1 MWSRK
6 ENLLFCLVGP
16 GASGKSSI
24 AAGLLKTC
32 LPLRVS
38 VSTTTRGPRPYEKD
52 GREYHFVSKEEF
64 QKRILDGC
72 FVEWAEFAGNL
83 YGSEKENFED
93 KEKSIILDIEIEG
106 VKQLRTHFG
115 DRVVVLFIAP
125 PSRDALLKRLRARG
139 SDSEERIQ
147 DRMRI
152 AEAEMDIAK
161 QPGFSD
167 YVIVNE
173 SLEDSIDLAR
183 SIVQAEFC
191 KRRRLVEI

>member
-6 ENLLFCLVGP
+6 ENLLFCLIGP

-38 VSTTTRGPRPYEKD
+38 VSTTTRPPRPYEKD
-52 GREYHFVSKEEF
+52 GREYFFVSREEF
-64 QKRILDGC
+64 TKRINEGK

-83 YGSEKENFED
+83 YGSEKANFED
-93 KEKSIILDIEIEG
+93 KEKSIILDIEIQG
-106 VKQLRTHFG
+106 VRQLKKHFG
-115 DRVVVLFIAP
+115 NRVVVLFVVP
-125 PSRDALLKRLRARG
+125 PSREELLKRFRGRG

-147 DRMRI
+147 ERMRI
-152 AEAEMDIAK
+152 AEAEMDAARE
-161 QPGFSD
+161 PGFSD

-173 SLEDSIDLAR
+173 SLEVSIDLAR
-183 SIVQAEFC
+183 SVVQAEFC
-191 KRRRLVEI
+191 KRGRLVER